1 MTYTYL
7 VVLSNLKLNFI
18 DRDDTEVKTRERSQ
32 QLAPG
37 SSQRKARLTPQLQRT
52 IIDRYASGLTSREVA
67 EELGVGKSTV
77 LTFLKRQGVTI
88 RPVGLRY
95 WSTTLK

>member
-1 MTYTYL
+1 ML

-18 DRDDTEVKTRERSQ
+18 DRDDIGVEARERR
-32 QLAPG
+32 LAAGP
-37 SSQRKARLTPQLQRT
+37 SQRKARLTPQLQQA
-52 IIDRYASGLTSREVA
+52 IVDRYASGLTSREVA

-77 LTFLKRQGVTI
+77 LTFLKRRGVTI

-95 WSTTLK
+95 